1 MSYSINKTSLGYIL
15 IGIVNSI
22 FGYFFIFLFIYSGI
36 QEELSNLLG
45 YILGISWSYYLNKK
59 YNFKSSTVH
68 KQALPR
74 FFVSMVVAYIVN
86 ISIFSFFYRIL
97 DINVYVSTIVGGV
110 FYTFVG
116 YFMSY
121 FWVFGRKNANK
132 I

>member
-15 IGIVNSI
+15 IGIVNSV

-59 YNFKSSTVH
+59 YNFKSSAVH
-68 KQALPR
+68 KEALPR
-74 FFVSMVVAYIVN
+74 FFISMAVAYIVN
-86 ISIFSFFYRIL
+86 ISMFSFFYRVI
-97 DINVYVSTIVGGV
+97 DTNVYVATIIGGV

-121 FWVFGRKNANK
+121 LWVFRKK
-132 I
+132 GLK

>member
-22 FGYFFIFLFIYSGI
+22 FWYFFIFLFIYSGI

-121 FWVFGRKNANK
+121 FWVFKKRGLK
-132 I
+132 